1 MEGLGAAILQEN
13 GVIAYASRA
22 LTPAEQRYAQIEKEM
37 LAVVF
42 GCQRFHKLIYGKT
55 NVTIES
61 DHKPLESI
69 LKKPIH
75 KAPMRIQK
83 MILKLQPYEFNLIYV
98 KGKEIGLADCLSRL
112 PVEEAGENILDDE
125 MMVLNVET
133 LSCSDHDK
141 LVEATKR
148 DESLQILKQV
158 ISQGWPDRKCD
169 VPIEIMQYCDFQ
181 DELSTYNGVIY
192 RGERTVI
199 PNELRAS
206 TLKIIHSSHM
216 GMLNLSIGRD

>member
-1 MEGLGAAILQEN
+1 
-13 GVIAYASRA
+13 
-22 LTPAEQRYAQIEKEM
+22 
-37 LAVVF
+37 
-42 GCQRFHKLIYGKT
+42 
-55 NVTIES
+55 
-61 DHKPLESI
+61 
-69 LKKPIH
+69 
-75 KAPMRIQK
+75 MRIQK

-169 VPIEIMQYCDFQ
+169 VPI
-181 DELSTYNGVIY
+181 
-192 RGERTVI
+192 
-199 PNELRAS
+199 
-206 TLKIIHSSHM
+206 
-216 GMLNLSIGRD
+216 